1 MAPERLLHAS
11 TGHHDATRS
20 RLVRIYIFIQI
31 VTFPIHPFLLSLNAS
46 FSCKDRD
53 GVMGIQ
59 SNTYARTFNQ
69 PSIPCG
75 CRGQHNTQWNFS
87 VSHTTQKQS
96 SIIICFKKKNHH
108 VSIMHGITPHVSSE
122 SHTRSVFPFD
132 SAPKS
137 QLTVAIIGL
146 LCDPADEFDVPI
158 GYS

>member
-1 MAPERLLHAS
+1 ME
-11 TGHHDATRS
+11 
-20 RLVRIYIFIQI
+20 F
-31 VTFPIHPFLLSLNAS
+31 FSL
-46 FSCKDRD
+46 
-53 GVMGIQ
+53 
-59 SNTYARTFNQ
+59 
-69 PSIPCG
+69 P
-75 CRGQHNTQWNFS
+75 HNTK
-87 VSHTTQKQS
+87 TKQHHHL
-96 SIIICFKKKNHH
+96 FQKKNHH

>member
-96 SIIICFKKKNHH
+96 IIICFKKKI
-108 VSIMHGITPHVSSE
+108 IMYPSCMASLHMSRLSRTHDQYSLLILLPSPNSRLPSLVYY
-122 SHTRSVFPFD
+122 
-132 SAPKS
+132 
-137 QLTVAIIGL
+137 AIRL
-146 LCDPADEFDVPI
+146 MNSMCL
-158 GYS
+158 

>member
-1 MAPERLLHAS
+1 MEFFQSPTQHKNKAAAS
-11 TGHHDATRS
+11 
-20 RLVRIYIFIQI
+20 
-31 VTFPIHPFLLSLNAS
+31 
-46 FSCKDRD
+46 
-53 GVMGIQ
+53 
-59 SNTYARTFNQ
+59 
-69 PSIPCG
+69 
-75 CRGQHNTQWNFS
+75 S
-87 VSHTTQKQS
+87 VS
-96 SIIICFKKKNHH
+96 KKNH